1 MALRNTPRL
10 LMILLWLCVVA
21 AERPFGAQQHPDQ
34 DSTPLDLALAQNDA
48 PVALRGY
55 LASAGTFLY
64 ETAKVENISAK
75 PIAAVTFG
83 VLVADPSKRKL
94 ATLLRSSVEEVSLL
108 PGKRQDVNVRLLSVS
123 ELDDL
128 KHSLSRTPKV
138 TLGVIGVEWA
148 DGTKWVFRLP
158 DDAIDF
164 SIGTGLIVAAAD
176 QGVLR

>member
-1 MALRNTPRL
+1 MTVGHKRRL
-10 LMILLWLCVVA
+10 LMVLACLCVIAV
-21 AERPFGAQQHPDQ
+21 ERPVGAQQPSDS
-34 DSTPLDLALAQNDA
+34 DSTVLGLAHSQDNA

-75 PIAAVTFG
+75 PISALTFG
-83 VLVADPSKRKL
+83 VLVADPNRH
-94 ATLLRSSVEEVSLL
+94 TPNFLRSSVAEVTLL
-108 PGKRQDVNVRLLSVS
+108 PGKTQDVSVRLLPVSHLEELKRSVS
-123 ELDDL
+123 
-128 KHSLSRTPKV
+128 KNPTV

-164 SIGTGLIVAAAD
+164 SLGTGFAVPAAD
-176 QGVLR
+176 QAR